1 MIRKLAKTEYPRAV
15 ELSLAVFME
24 CDRADYTEEGLETFK
39 SFINNEQL
47 MDELTM
53 YGAFCDHE
61 LIGVMGSKKEGKHI
75 SLFFIKPMYHRKG
88 IGRKLFDYA
97 YASDGCNV
105 TEITVNASTYAVPF
119 YESLGFQSIG
129 DAQCYQGLTSVP
141 MKLTKQ

>member
-1 MIRKLAKTEYPRAV
+1 MIRKLVKDEYLQAS
-15 ELSLAVFME
+15 ELSLAVYTE
-24 CDRADYTEEGLETFK
+24 CGKADYNEEGLETFK

-47 MDELTM
+47 MDELTI

-88 IGRKLFDYA
+88 IGRKLFNYA

-119 YESLGFQSIG
+119 YESLGFKSIG
-129 DAQCYQGLTSVP
+129 GIQCHHGLTSVP
-141 MKLTKQ
+141 MRLLM